1 MIIISVDNNNFL
13 DIKTTAENAHINGNP
28 LSWFETIYSNAN
40 GQIEGIPWA
49 NLLPNLNLLSW
60 INGQEDNYFKNKKAR

>member
-1 MIIISVDNNNFL
+1 MIIISVNKNNLL
-13 DIKTTAENAHINGNP
+13 DIKTIAEIAHINGNP

-49 NLLPNLNLLSW
+49 NLLPNPNLLS
-60 INGQEDNYFKNKKAR
+60 